1 MNTSKEKQ
9 SYEDLQ
15 VVGVG
20 ASAGGLEALQEFVS
34 HLSENLEGISI
45 IIAQH
50 LSPTYK
56 SMLVQLL
63 SRQTSLEVVEAK
75 NHQHIKAGTIYITPP
90 DSEIVISKGYL
101 QLSKPT
107 KQMGPK
113 PSVDIFFASLAEEK
127 REKAIGIILSGTGS
141 DGAKGVKAIKATGG
155 ITIAQEPHTAKYD
168 GMPISA
174 IETGQID
181 LVLSPDKIGEELEE
195 IFKHPNSQI
204 TKKVLDNESSTLDQV
219 LKLLSKRTGTDFS
232 NYKPSTICR
241 RLEKRMVELKIVDI
255 NQYLEHISK
264 NHDELDKLFNTL
276 LIGVTSFF
284 RDLDAFRS
292 LEVHLSKIIASKKLG
307 DPIRIWTTGCA
318 TGEEAYSIAILL
330 VKLLGSKIADFNVQ
344 IFATDIDEQA
354 INTARKGIYPKEVVE
369 NVPEEIKHTYMLKKG
384 DKFEIIK
391 SIRQLILF
399 SKHDVTNNPPFLK
412 LDLISCRNLLIY
424 FGQNLQK
431 HVIPIFHYALN
442 LDGFLFLGRSETVGQ
457 FTDLFSTSEGKHK
470 IFQRKRGNN
479 FNAIRFSAFKPKTY
493 SMANIP
499 QNIDKK
505 TVAPSLSDMVK
516 ETLYNTFEHPYVI
529 MNDTL
534 DILEV
539 NGDVRQFLE
548 IKAGV
553 MNSNL
558 LKLAI
563 RDLQIELRS
572 VTNKSIKDNI
582 NVKGEIKRIRH
593 NNEGFYIRVSCRPLL
608 YTDPRNG
615 IYVVVF
621 EKIDIPNELISAADV
636 DKNNHENPRIVELE
650 HELAGTKEHLQTFV
664 EELET
669 TNEELQSLNEEL
681 QSSNEELQSSN
692 EELETS
698 NEELQSTNEELQIA
712 YSELKAATEEIEKQA
727 IVIKSSEANANALL
741 ENTLQAFVLINK
753 DYRIISLNQKA
764 KLKSALL
771 FQKDMNSGDSIIDF
785 NHANEL
791 ERFHNEFNR
800 ALNGE
805 RVEGEKTVS
814 TVKGEK
820 RWLRYNFTPVK
831 NADNN
836 VEIVS
841 YSSLDITDQK
851 NVETNLAEQ
860 EQLINSIF
868 NVVDVGICVTNKDG
882 KFVKVNQAYCDI
894 YGYEMEEVIGQH
906 FTIVVPE
913 KEREQV
919 AELHTKFLDGH
930 PETAGT
936 WKVMRKTG
944 EIISVTVTA
953 ARLVTEEGN
962 RFKVTTVSPIIAEN
976 TEG

>member
-1 MNTSKEKQ
+1 MKEEQK
-9 SYEDLQ
+9 YKDLQ

-20 ASAGGLEALQEFVS
+20 ASAGGLEALQELIS
-34 HLSENLEGISI
+34 HLPENLEGIAI

-63 SRQTSLEVVEAK
+63 SRQTPLEVLEAK
-75 NHQHIKAGTIYITPP
+75 NHQHIKSGTIYITPP
-90 DSEIVISKGYL
+90 DSEIVIKKGYL
-101 QLSKPT
+101 QLSKAA
-107 KQMGPK
+107 KMGPK
-113 PSVDIFFASLAEEK
+113 PSIDTFFTSLAEEK
-127 REKAIGIILSGTGS
+127 REKATGIILSGTGS
-141 DGAKGVKAIKATGG
+141 DGAKGIKAIKEVGG
-155 ITIAQEPHTAKYD
+155 VTIAQEPHTAKYD

-174 IETGQID
+174 IETGQVD
-181 LVLSPDKIGEELEE
+181 FVLSPDKIGEELEE

-204 TKKVLDNESSTLDQV
+204 TKTVLNNESSTLDKV
-219 LKLLSKRTGTDFS
+219 LSLLSKRTGTDFS

-241 RLEKRMVELKIVDI
+241 RLEKRMVELKINDI

-264 NHDELDKLFNTL
+264 NHDELDKLFNNL
-276 LIGVTSFF
+276 LIGVTSFY

-292 LEVHLSKIIASKKLG
+292 LESHLTKIIASKKPG
-307 DPIRIWTTGCA
+307 DSIRVWSTGCA

-330 VKLLGSKIADFNVQ
+330 VKLLGTKLSDFNVQ
-344 IFATDIDEQA
+344 IFATDIDEKA
-354 INTARKGIYPKEVVE
+354 INIARKGVYPQNAVE
-369 NVPEEIKHTYMLKKG
+369 NIPEDIAENYLLKKG
-384 DKFEIIK
+384 DQYEVIK

-412 LDLISCRNLLIY
+412 LDLLSCRNLLIY

-479 FNAIRFSAFKPKTY
+479 FNAIRFSTFKPKTFTKAELPRNTNRN
-493 SMANIP
+493 SIV
-499 QNIDKK
+499 
-505 TVAPSLSDMVK
+505 TPSLSDMVK
-516 ETLYNTFEHPYVI
+516 ETLYNTFEHAYVI
-529 MNDTL
+529 INDTM
-534 DILEV
+534 DVLEV

-548 IKAGV
+548 IKPGA
-553 MNSNL
+553 MNSNV

-572 VTNKSIKDNI
+572 VITKAIKDN
-582 NVKGEIKRIRH
+582 NTVNGEIKRIKK
-593 NNEGFYIRVSCRPLL
+593 NNGNLFIRISCRPLL
-608 YTDPRNG
+608 YTDPGNG
-615 IYVVVF
+615 LFVVVF
-621 EKIDIPNELISAADV
+621 EKVDLPSKLINSENLEFTD
-636 DKNNHENPRIVELE
+636 NENPRILELE

-727 IVIKSSEANANALL
+727 KALKFSEANAKALL
-741 ENTLQAFVLINK
+741 NNTLQAFILVNK
-753 DYRIISLNQKA
+753 DYRIIELNETA
-764 KLKSALL
+764 KKQAELL
-771 FQKDMNSGDSIIDF
+771 FEKAMNIGDSIIDF
-785 NHANEL
+785 NDSTEL
-791 ERFHNEFNR
+791 ERFHNEFSR
-800 ALNGE
+800 ALNGD
-805 RVEGEKTVS
+805 RVEGEKL
-814 TVKGEK
+814 VKTKRGEP
-820 RWLRYNFTPVK
+820 RWQRYNFTPVK
-831 NADNN
+831 SLNTSSVD
-836 VEIVS
+836 IVS
-841 YSSLDITDQK
+841 YSSLDITEQK
-851 NVETNLAEQ
+851 QVERSLAEN

-868 NVVDVGICVTNKDG
+868 NVADVGICVTNKSG

-894 YGYEMEEVIGQH
+894 YGYKMEEVLGQP

-913 KEREQV
+913 ENRTY
-919 AELHTKFLDGH
+919 AADLHDKFLEGH
-930 PETAGT
+930 PETPGV
-936 WKVMRKTG
+936 WKVQRKNGKT
-944 EIISVTVTA
+944 ISVNVTA
-953 ARLVTEEGN
+953 ARLITEEGN
-962 RFKVTTVSPIIAEN
+962 RFKVTTVAPILNTTEEN
-976 TEG
+976 